1 MYTSDAKRR
10 RLEQQQSGRTPYR
23 QTQFMTPLH
32 QSNTSVG
39 ITPRS
44 NTISNPYRKDTT
56 AVPIQNPY
64 SRSEMQQQH
73 PHRAGRIRVDRQ
85 FSPQISIADFGN
97 TVNQNSDTAEN
108 DQGRENNASSQ
119 TSRNDAVAMNHPMSF
134 DRISSI
140 SIGNFESD
148 CDNDDSSSSASD
160 DILQFAPFEH

>member
-1 MYTSDAKRR
+1 MSTSDAKRR
-10 RLEQQQSGRTPYR
+10 RLQQQQSGRTPYR
-23 QTQFMTPLH
+23 QTQYTTPRN

-44 NTISNPYRKDTT
+44 NTISNPYRKNTT
-56 AVPIQNPY
+56 SSTIQNPY
-64 SRSEMQQQH
+64 SRSEVQQQH

-85 FSPQISIADFGN
+85 FSTPVSIADFGN
-97 TVNQNSDTAEN
+97 TANQNSVTAEN

-119 TSRNDAVAMNHPMSF
+119 TSRNEAIAMNPMSF

-148 CDNDDSSSSASD
+148 CDNDDSSSDASD
-160 DILQFAPFEH
+160 DILQFAPFDH